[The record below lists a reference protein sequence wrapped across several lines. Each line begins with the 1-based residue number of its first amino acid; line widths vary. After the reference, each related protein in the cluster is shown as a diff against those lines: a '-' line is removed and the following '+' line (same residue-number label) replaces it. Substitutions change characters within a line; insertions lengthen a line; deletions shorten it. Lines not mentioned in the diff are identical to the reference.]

1 MRLNSSAAG
10 RPARWPLSAKPVP
23 DALAEGVELVL
34 VTGLHRRLELALVRL
49 ERGELAVDH
58 RRDVLGVVGLV
69 RLPQQ
74 QGVRAVVRQLLLGE
88 EVRVASGHDA
98 VADEQARRC
107 GGPGGADSAST
118 GRGRGRRPAAAGG
131 SRTPPPTAGAARSR
145 ARRRASRG
153 TRPRRSA
160 PSARAAARC
169 SCWRVTTSAAVS
181 AWGSHVPLAPSV
193 QTRWCTTRPGRGPLG
208 QRAAAA
214 ELHVVGVGGDG
225 QGDPRASAGPPT
237 SRRPRSPRVGRARWR
252 PSQHLLHARPGEV
265 VGQVDVE
272 PQPSV
277 APDADAE
284 PVARRL
290 GAMVAERSRAVGEPE
305 AAARPGGRR
314 RWCRRRGGRARG

>member
-10 RPARWPLSAKPVP
+10 RPARRPLSAKPVP

-74 QGVRAVVRQLLLGE
+74 QGRPGGGAPAAARGRSAGRERPRCRRRRAG
-88 EVRVASGHDA
+88 
-98 VADEQARRC
+98 RRC
-107 GGPGGADSAST
+107 GGPDGGGSAST
-118 GRGRGRRPAAAGG
+118 GRGRGRRPAAGGG

-153 TRPRRSA
+153 TRPRRWR

-208 QRAAAA
+208 QRPAAA
-214 ELHVVGVGGDG
+214 ELDVVGVGGDG
-225 QGDPRASAGPPT
+225 QRDPRCRQVHRRHAG
-237 SRRPRSPRVGRARWR
+237 RRSPRVGRARWR

-272 PQPSV
+272 PQPRV
-277 APDADAE
+277 AP
-284 PVARRL
+284 
-290 GAMVAERSRAVGEPE
+290 
-305 AAARPGGRR
+305 
-314 RWCRRRGGRARG
+314 RRGRRARGARASVRWWRNEPGP